1 LEELEIK
8 MNKNKGMVIKSFIG
22 VCILG
27 VMITSVF
34 SGCVE
39 NGEIQT
45 LKISGSTTVLP
56 IAQRAAEE
64 YMKQHPNVD
73 IQVSGGGS
81 SVGIRS
87 VGEGSVDIGMASR
100 ELKSSEKTSYPNL
113 VQHVIAKD
121 GIAIIVNPNNP
132 VSQLTIEQVK
142 GIYNGTYTNWL
153 ELGGNDLEIVVVG
166 RDSASGTREFFW
178 EHIMEKE
185 DFRNDMLEMN
195 SNGAVH
201 DKVAT
206 TPGAVG
212 YVGLGYVDEEVKGL
226 RIWNN
231 DEWVEPTIMNV
242 KNGKYPI
249 ARNLNMFT
257 NGEPTGLT
265 KDFIDFILSSEG
277 QQIVEEEGFVSI
289 I

>member
-1 LEELEIK
+1 MDEK
-8 MNKNKGMVIKSFIG
+8 KGMVIKSFIG

-39 NGEIQT
+39 NGGIQT

-56 IAQRAAEE
+56 IAQRAAEG
-64 YMKQHPNVD
+64 YMKQYPNVD

-100 ELKSSEKTSYPNL
+100 ELKPSEKTSYPNL

-121 GIAIIVNPNNP
+121 GIAIIVNPDNP

-153 ELGGNDLEIVVVG
+153 DLGGNDLEIVVVG

-185 DFRNDMLEMN
+185 GFRNDMLEMN

-257 NGEPTGLT
+257 NGEPTGLM

>member
-1 LEELEIK
+1 
-8 MNKNKGMVIKSFIG
+8 MVIKSFIG

>member
-1 LEELEIK
+1 
-8 MNKNKGMVIKSFIG
+8 MNEKKGMVIKSFIG
-22 VCILG
+22 ICILS
-27 VMITSVF
+27 VIITSVF

>member
-1 LEELEIK
+1 MDEK
-8 MNKNKGMVIKSFIG
+8 KGMVIKSFIG

-39 NGEIQT
+39 NRGIQT

-56 IAQRAAEE
+56 IAQRAAEG
-64 YMKQHPNVD
+64 YMKQYPNVD

-100 ELKSSEKTSYPNL
+100 ELKPSEKTSYPNL

-121 GIAIIVNPNNP
+121 GIAIIVNPDNP

-153 ELGGNDLEIVVVG
+153 DLGGNDLEIVVVG

-185 DFRNDMLEMN
+185 GFRNDMLEMN

-257 NGEPTGLT
+257 NGEPTGLM